1 MQLSPALATRCGATL
16 HRSRGSVAAKP
27 VPQRVVWAQAVRR
40 AAGKCSGGE
49 RRRVNHRALCV
60 SFAAPAHQIKSL
72 CFSDDFLRL
81 LLMGGYY
88 EEAAAYLQAA
98 LCLRGIPPS
107 E

>member
-16 HRSRGSVAAKP
+16 HRSRGSVATKP

-40 AAGKCSGGE
+40 AAGKCNGGE
-49 RRRVNHRALCV
+49 RRRV
-60 SFAAPAHQIKSL
+60 
-72 CFSDDFLRL
+72 DFLRL

-88 EEAAAYLQAA
+88 EEAVAYLQAA